1 MLAETANAMISRFA
15 LAQLFVPPGPGA
27 DMAKIRAYSRAIF
40 PLFQLPDSSCRRVL
54 PNRLRPPDGL
64 RPNPFPVHSV
74 NQSHELSMIE
84 LDPVVAD
91 PRPAELRV

>member
-1 MLAETANAMISRFA
+1 
-15 LAQLFVPPGPGA
+15 
-27 DMAKIRAYSRAIF
+27 MAKIRAYSRAIF
-40 PLFQLPDSSCRRVL
+40 PRFQLPDSSCRRVL

-64 RPNPFPVHSV
+64 RSNPFPVHSV

-91 PRPAELRV
+91 PRPAELRLIQPL